1 MGRLPPLARA
11 MREYVQQ
18 DLEASDTPTFD
29 DVLEYEPRHRYS
41 RRDILKM
48 GGVAAIAS

>member
-29 DVLEYEPRHRYS
+29 DVLESS
-41 RRDILKM
+41 RVTATR
-48 GGVAAIAS
+48 VATS